1 MQLTFSG
8 DVFEWRGPAPF
19 YFVEVPA
26 DESAQIQEVASIVS
40 YGWGVIPVTVKIG
53 KTEITTSLFPKQG
66 KYLVPIKDALRAPEG
81 ISVGQTVKITL
92 TINV

>member
-19 YFVEVPA
+19 YFIEVPA
-26 DESAQIQEVASIVS
+26 DDSAQIKEVASIVS

-66 KYLVPIKDALRAPEG
+66 KYLVPIKDALRRPEQLEIG
-81 ISVGQTVKITL
+81 DTAQVTL
-92 TINV
+92 VLNV

>member
-19 YFVEVPA
+19 YFIEVPA
-26 DESAQIQEVASIVS
+26 DDSAQIKEVASIVS

-66 KYLVPIKDALRAPEG
+66 KYLVPIKDALRSPEG

>member
-19 YFVEVPA
+19 YFVAVPD
-26 DESAQIQEVASIVS
+26 DESADIKEVSSLVS
-40 YGWGVIPVTVKIG
+40 YGWGVIPVSVRIG

-66 KYLVPIKDALRAPEG
+66 KYLVPLKDALRKPEG
-81 ISVGQTVKITL
+81 IVVGQTLEITL
-92 TINV
+92 TIAV

>member
-26 DESAQIQEVASIVS
+26 DESAQIKEVASIVS

>member
-19 YFVEVPA
+19 YFVAVPD
-26 DESAQIQEVASIVS
+26 DESAKIKEVSSLVS
-40 YGWGVIPVTVKIG
+40 YGWGVIPVSVRIG

-66 KYLVPIKDALRAPEG
+66 KYLVPLKDALRKPEG
-81 ISVGQTVKITL
+81 IVVGQTVEITL
-92 TINV
+92 TIAV

>member
-1 MQLTFSG
+1 VQLTFSG

-19 YFVEVPA
+19 YFIEVPA
-26 DESAQIQEVASIVS
+26 DESALIKQVASIVS

-66 KYLVPIKDALRAPEG
+66 KYLVPLKDALRRPERLEVG
-81 ISVGQTVKITL
+81 STALVTLELSV
-92 TINV
+92 